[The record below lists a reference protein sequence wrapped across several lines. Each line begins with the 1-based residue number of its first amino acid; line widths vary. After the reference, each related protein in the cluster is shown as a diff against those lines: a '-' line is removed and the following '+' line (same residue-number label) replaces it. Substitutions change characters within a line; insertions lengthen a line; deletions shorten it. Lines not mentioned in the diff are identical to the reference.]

1 MKLSAKSE
9 YALMALLDMAL
20 YSEGGPVQVKSIA
33 RRQAIPAR
41 FLEQV
46 MSALK
51 RGGVVE
57 SFRGALRGARGGYLL
72 VKKPEEILLSE
83 VLETVD
89 GPFGQREAAP
99 PEGENGF
106 HHPQSVKGVIKD
118 VWGEMTQTMIRT
130 LGSVTLQEM
139 CERKRKKDQEQV
151 FMYHI

>member
-51 RGGVVE
+51 KGGVVE
-57 SFRGALRGARGGYLL
+57 SFRGAQGGYLL
-72 VKKPEEILLSE
+72 VKKPEDILLSE
-83 VLETVD
+83 ILETVD
-89 GPFGQREAAP
+89 GPLGQREAAP

-118 VWGEMTQTMIRT
+118 VWGEMTQAMVRI
-130 LGSVTLQEM
+130 LGEVTLQEM
-139 CERKRKKDQEQV
+139 CERKRKKDQGQV

>member
-1 MKLSAKSE
+1 
-9 YALMALLDMAL
+9 MAL

-51 RGGVVE
+51 KGGVVE
-57 SFRGALRGARGGYLL
+57 SFRGAQGGYLL
-72 VKKPEEILLSE
+72 VKKPEDILLSE
-83 VLETVD
+83 ILETVD
-89 GPFGQREAAP
+89 GPLGQREAAP

-118 VWGEMTQTMIRT
+118 VWGEMTQAMVRI
-130 LGSVTLQEM
+130 LGEVTLQEM
-139 CERKRKKDQEQV
+139 CERKRKKDQGQV